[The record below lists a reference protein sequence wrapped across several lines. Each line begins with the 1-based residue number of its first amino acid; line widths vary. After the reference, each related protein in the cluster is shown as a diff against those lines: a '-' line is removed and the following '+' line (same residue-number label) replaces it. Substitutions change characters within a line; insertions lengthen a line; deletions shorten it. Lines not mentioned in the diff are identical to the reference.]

1 MSGPCRC
8 TLGEVTWLV
17 LLIYEKASCSYR
29 QLLSRILL
37 AAKIH
42 NLNREGSK

>member
-8 TLGEVTWLV
+8 TLEEVIWLM
-17 LLIYEKASCSYR
+17 LLIYEKVSCFYR